1 MKHLIVNADDF
12 GLTSGVNRAVI
23 EGHCHGII
31 TSTTVMVNM
40 PGFDEAARLAR
51 EHPSLGVGLH
61 FNMTQGRP
69 TAPVS
74 QVLSLTD
81 GHGEFLQASS
91 AALWRALKNELRAD
105 EVAIEL
111 RAQIEKALTAC
122 VRLTHVDG
130 HQHAQAWPQVF
141 EAIADVL
148 PEYGI
153 RAVRLPRERLRWP
166 GAHAP
171 IKVFKQTAVAGV
183 LARLCI
189 VNAPHLTRAGLRSP
203 EAFFSIA
210 RTGFWTKRWLM
221 DVIESLP
228 EGISELMCHPGY
240 EDAALAQ
247 AQTRLRAS
255 RAVELKLLT
264 DPDIAALIR
273 ERGIRLID
281 YSQLETALRIK
292 A

>member
-1 MKHLIVNADDF
+1 M
-12 GLTSGVNRAVI
+12 T
-23 EGHCHGII
+23 
-31 TSTTVMVNM
+31 NM
-40 PGFDEAARLAR
+40 PGFDEAARLAQG
-51 EHPSLGVGLH
+51 HLSLGVGLH

-69 TAPVS
+69 VALAS
-74 QVLSLTD
+74 QVRSLTD
-81 GHGEFLQASS
+81 ERGEFLQASS
-91 AALWRALKNELRAD
+91 AMLWRALKNELRAD

-111 RAQIEKALTAC
+111 RAQIEKALAAG

-141 EAIADVL
+141 EAIASVL

-166 GAHAP
+166 GARAP

-203 EAFFSIA
+203 ETFFSIT

-221 DVIESLP
+221 DLIESLP
-228 EGISELMCHPGY
+228 EGVSELMCHPGY
-240 EDAALAQ
+240 DDAELHQ
-247 AQTRLRAS
+247 AHTRLRAS
-255 RAVELKLLT
+255 RAEELKLLT

-281 YSQLETALRIK
+281 YSQLEIAKRFK